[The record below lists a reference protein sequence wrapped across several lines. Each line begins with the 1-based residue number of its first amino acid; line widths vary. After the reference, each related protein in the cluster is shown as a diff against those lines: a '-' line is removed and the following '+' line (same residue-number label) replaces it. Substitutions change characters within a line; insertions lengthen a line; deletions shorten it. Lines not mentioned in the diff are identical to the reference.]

1 MSEPRGKSKHMTSV
15 LGMSKLDSVAGPWRQ
30 HEEEEGREMS
40 LGTTGQ
46 IREGLISLAKE
57 FRL

>member
-15 LGMSKLDSVAGPWRQ
+15 LGMSKLDGVAGPWRQ

-40 LGTTGQ
+40 LGTNGPDQ
-46 IREGLISLAKE
+46 GRSYKPCEGV
-57 FRL
+57 